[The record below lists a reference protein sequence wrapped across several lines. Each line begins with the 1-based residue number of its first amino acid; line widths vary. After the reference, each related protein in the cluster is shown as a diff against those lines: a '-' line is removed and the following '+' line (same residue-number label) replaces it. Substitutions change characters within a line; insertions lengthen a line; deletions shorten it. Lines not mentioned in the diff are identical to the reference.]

1 MVRWCIVFVISFSHL
16 ILEVR
21 VYNITTYSTKL
32 IKSYLIV
39 AIEWVSWPYSNT
51 ASHLW
56 SCQEIEGLFW
66 LDKSCKALDLH
77 IVTSFVNRLVIPLV
91 LCSIKQSFCATCVP
105 LILQMRKFVSVFISY
120 LFTSQSLRQFRRK
133 AVYV

>member
-1 MVRWCIVFVISFSHL
+1 MVRLCIVFVLSFSHL

-21 VYNITTYSTKL
+21 VNITTYCTKL
-32 IKSYLIV
+32 IKSYLKV

-56 SCQEIEGLFW
+56 SCQEIEELFW
-66 LDKSCKALDLH
+66 LDKICKALDLH

-91 LCSIKQSFCATCVP
+91 LCSMIKQSFCATCVP

-120 LFTSQSLRQFRRK
+120 LFTSQSLRQFWWK
-133 AVYV
+133 AV